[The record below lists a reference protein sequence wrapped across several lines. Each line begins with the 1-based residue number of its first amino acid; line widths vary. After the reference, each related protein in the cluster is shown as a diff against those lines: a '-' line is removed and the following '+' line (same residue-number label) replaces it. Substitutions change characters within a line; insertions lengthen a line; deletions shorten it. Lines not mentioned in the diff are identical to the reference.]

1 MSTTP
6 FGRRSLTLAHVA
18 TQQIAKSRPPEKA
31 VHKWNV
37 FRAICTAKPRIGVSE
52 RALSVLNALLSFY
65 PETVLTGEDLIVFP
79 SNHQLALRA
88 HGMAPATLRRHLA
101 CLVDVG
107 LIVRRDSP
115 NGKRYARKDRA
126 GEIEL
131 AFGFDLAPL
140 VVRAEEFEA
149 WAEEI
154 RLEQRALAFV
164 RERITICRRD
174 IVKMIATGMEES
186 VPTRRGGQGA
196 SHGPADWVEMHALFR
211 SIVERIPRTATR
223 QALEPIADELSML
236 ADEILS
242 LLENHVNQSNLSA
255 NESHSERHKQNS
267 NPNSLPDSE
276 PDLQE
281 GRGAAPE
288 PNLETSGAPEPK
300 PGSKTEGAFPLRMVL
315 DACPDVI
322 DYAKG
327 GISNWRD
334 FLATANVVR
343 SLIGVSPSAWEEAQT
358 AMGEVYAAIVLAC
371 ILQKGPTI
379 NSAGG
384 YIRELTRKSQAGE
397 FSIGPMLMAL
407 IGSRNRGKKS
417 A

>member
-1 MSTTP
+1 MQSHMSTTP

-18 TQQIAKSRPPEKA
+18 AQQVAKSRPPEKA

-37 FRAICTAKPRIGVSE
+37 FRAICAAKPRIGVSE

-65 PETVLTGEDLIVFP
+65 PETVLTGDDLIVFP
-79 SNHQLALRA
+79 SNRQLALRA

-101 CLVDVG
+101 ALVDAG

-115 NGKRYARKDRA
+115 NGKRYARKDRE

-140 VVRAEEFEA
+140 VARAEEFES

-164 RERITICRRD
+164 KERITICRRD

-186 VPTRRGGQGA
+186 VPTHRAGQG
-196 SHGPADWVEMHALFR
+196 PTDWVEIHALFR
-211 SIVERIPRTATR
+211 AIVERIPRTASR
-223 QALEPIADELSML
+223 QTLEPIADELSML
-236 ADEILS
+236 ADEILN
-242 LLENHVNQSNLSA
+242 LLESHVKQSNLSA
-255 NESHSERHKQNS
+255 NESHSERHKRNS
-267 NPNSLPDSE
+267 NPDHLTESE
-276 PDLQE
+276 PDLRE
-281 GRGAAPE
+281 GRGEAPE
-288 PNLETSGAPEPK
+288 PNAKRSGVPE
-300 PGSKTEGAFPLRMVL
+300 SKTELKAEGSFPLRMVL
-315 DACPDVI
+315 DACPDMV

-343 SLIGVSPSAWEEAQT
+343 PLIGVSPSAWEEAQST
-358 AMGEVYAAIVLAC
+358 MGEVYAAIVLAC
-371 ILQKGPTI
+371 ILQKGATI

-384 YIRELTRKSQAGE
+384 YIRELSRKSQAGE

-407 IGSRNRGKKS
+407 ISSRKREKKS